1 MLLRRLAAAE
11 RPQVPAFAGL
21 GIELARV
28 ETVFARDQL
37 SNHRDLPAAPAAQ
50 KRSWIFAEPG
60 QPAVIAGPRSPAHPL
75 ANAEIRPYVRSML
88 TLLIILLII
97 SAVFGGWG
105 HSRWGYTG
113 WSPLGI
119 ILVVLVI
126 LWATGNIGGGHLH
139 RF

>member
-1 MLLRRLAAAE
+1 
-11 RPQVPAFAGL
+11 
-21 GIELARV
+21 
-28 ETVFARDQL
+28 
-37 SNHRDLPAAPAAQ
+37 
-50 KRSWIFAEPG
+50 
-60 QPAVIAGPRSPAHPL
+60 
-75 ANAEIRPYVRSML
+75 ML

-105 HSRWGYTG
+105 HSRWGYAG

-126 LWATGNIGGGHLH
+126 LWATGNIGTGHLH